1 MWDRL
6 SERNQHLV
14 SLTVLLTLSVTFFA
28 PIHFSGKQLVAG
40 DTIQWRAMAQSMI
53 EHEEES
59 GEASYW
65 AGRVFAGMPGYMI
78 SPELSIPQVD
88 TLMRELRKL
97 AWPSSHMMLLFA
109 GMYLLAWHL
118 TRESLA
124 SVLAAVIYGFTTYIP
139 VILVAGHNSKFIAL
153 AWAPWMLLAFIHA
166 MRKRSVV
173 SGLLFAVALAAN
185 LRAGHVQIT
194 YYVTFIAGIWWLV
207 EGVHAYR
214 ADTTRAFLKSSGML
228 LVGSVLGLMM
238 VAQPYLAHAELTP
251 FTTRGSAVGGATGG
265 MAWEYAMAW
274 SQGTGEM
281 LTLLIAD
288 AYGGASPTYWGG
300 KTFTGGPHHLGVLAI
315 MMSFIAIWKVRDE
328 TTLALTLSAVLIMF
342 FALGENLAMVNRGMF
357 DYFPLFSAFRVPE
370 TWLSVLALVAA
381 LLGAHGLVSIR
392 RKRNDESVLSSQPWL
407 RIGGGLAVF
416 LVILLVFGT
425 SIMGFEQP
433 FERGTLVS
441 QIQAQNPGISTS
453 NPRVVSFIDSELAT
467 RVEERVDRFQTD
479 AGRALAVLLLG
490 GLLLVLYYRRTI
502 PYWLLACLVVLIVA
516 VDLMGVGRRHVREE
530 VLSEVIQGENR
541 VPQYPFDDFL
551 LGQKEILGGEG
562 AFRVLSLENGLH
574 PTKNA
579 RPSYFHESLGG
590 YSGAK
595 LRVYQ
600 DFLDNILFSSGASG
614 LNSAA
619 MNMTNVRY
627 LIANRAI
634 PGYDLV
640 FQDDRT
646 DMSVFE
652 NPDVLHRAFL
662 VEKVTPVPDAQTAW
676 ARLNS
681 PDFNPAR
688 EALVYDADSLPGGL
702 LSSYERDS
710 TAVLSVVTESYQAE
724 DMTFR
729 IRSERARL
737 LVVSEVYYPRGWNA
751 TVNGETTGIVQVNH
765 LLRGVP
771 VPEGESTVR
780 LLFRPPSQ
788 RNGVLITGLGTVLTY
803 GLLLFFGF
811 MFIQD
816 KRKKYAER

>member
-14 SLTVLLTLSVTFFA
+14 SLTVLLILSVTFFA
-28 PIHFSGKQLVAG
+28 PIHFSSKQLVAG

-97 AWPSSHMMLLFA
+97 AWPSSHMMLLLA
-109 GMYLLAWHL
+109 GMYLLAWYL

-124 SVLAAVIYGFTTYIP
+124 SVLAAVTYGFTTYIP

-214 ADTTRAFLKSSGML
+214 TDTSLAFLRSTGML
-228 LVGSVLGLMM
+228 IIGSVLGLMM

-251 FTTRGSAVGGATGG
+251 FTTRGSAVGGAAGG

-274 SQGTGEM
+274 SQGIGEM

-288 AYGGASPTYWGG
+288 AYGGASPTYWGD
-300 KTFTGGPHHLGVLAI
+300 KTFTGGPHHLGAMAI
-315 MMSFIAIWKVRDE
+315 MMSFIAIWKVRDQ
-328 TTLALTLSAVLIMF
+328 TTLALVISAVLIMI
-342 FALGENLAMVNRGMF
+342 FALGENMAIVNRGMF
-357 DYFPLFSAFRVPE
+357 NYFPLFSAFRVPE

-381 LLGAHGLVSIR
+381 LLGARGLVSIR
-392 RKRNDESVLSSQPWL
+392 RKRNEEITLMRQPWL
-407 RIGGGLAVF
+407 RTGGGLAVF

-433 FERGTLVS
+433 FERGTLLS
-441 QIQAQNPGISTS
+441 QIQAQNPAISAS
-453 NPRVVSFIDSELAT
+453 DPRVVSFIDSELAT
-467 RVEERVDRFQTD
+467 RVEERVDRFQAD
-479 AGRALAVLLLG
+479 AGRALAVLLVG
-490 GLLLVLYYRRTI
+490 GLFLYLYHRRKI
-502 PYWLLACLVVLIVA
+502 PYWLLACLIVLIVA

-530 VLSEVIQGENR
+530 VLSEVRQVQNL
-541 VPQYPFDDFL
+541 VPRYPFDDFL

-600 DFLDNILFSSGASG
+600 DFLDNILFSSGVSG

-627 LIANRAI
+627 LVANRAI
-634 PGYDLV
+634 PGYELV
-640 FQDDRT
+640 FQDDQT

-652 NPDVLHRAFL
+652 NPDVLQRAFL
-662 VEKVTPVPDAQTAW
+662 VENVTLVPDAQTAW
-676 ARLNS
+676 GLLNS

-688 EALVYDADSLPGGL
+688 EALVYDAVSLPEEL
-702 LSSYERDS
+702 LSSYEPDS
-710 TAVLSVVTESYQAE
+710 TSVLSVVTESYQAE

-729 IRSERARL
+729 VRTDRARL
-737 LVVSEVYYPRGWNA
+737 LVVSEVYYPRGWKA
-751 TVNGETTGIVQVNH
+751 TVNGEPTQIVQVNH
-765 LLRGVP
+765 LLRGVA

-780 LLFRPPSQ
+780 MLFSPSSQ
-788 RNGVLITGLGTVLTY
+788 SNGVLITGIGTVLTY
-803 GLLLFFGF
+803 GLLLIFGF
-811 MFIQD
+811 MFIRD
-816 KRKKYAER
+816 KRRIYAER

>member
-14 SLTVLLTLSVTFFA
+14 SLTVLLTLSITFFA
-28 PIHFSGKQLVAG
+28 PIHFSNKQLVAG

-109 GMYLLAWHL
+109 GMYLLAWYL

-214 ADTTRAFLKSSGML
+214 AGTTLAFLRSTGML
-228 LVGSVLGLMM
+228 LIGSVLGLMM

-274 SQGTGEM
+274 SQGIGEM

-300 KTFTGGPHHLGVLAI
+300 KTFTGGPHHLGALAI
-315 MMSFIAIWKVRDE
+315 MMSFIAIWRVRDE

-342 FALGENLAMVNRGMF
+342 FALGENLAIVNRVMF
-357 DYFPLFSAFRVPE
+357 NYFPLFSAFRVPE

-381 LLGAHGLVSIR
+381 LLGARGLVSIR
-392 RKRNDESVLSSQPWL
+392 RKRNDDSVLSGQPWL

-453 NPRVVSFIDSELAT
+453 DPRVVSFIDSELAT
-467 RVEERVDRFQTD
+467 RVEERVNRFQTD
-479 AGRALAVLLLG
+479 TGRALAVLLLG

-516 VDLMGVGRRHVREE
+516 VDLIGVGRRHIRDE
-530 VLSEVIQGENR
+530 VLSEVRQGENR

-662 VEKVTPVPDAQTAW
+662 VEKVTLVPDAQTAW

-681 PDFNPAR
+681 PDFSPAR

-710 TAVLSVVTESYQAE
+710 TAVLSVVTQSYQAE

-729 IRSERARL
+729 VRSDRARL
-737 LVVSEVYYPRGWNA
+737 LVVSEVYYPPGWNA
-751 TVNGETTGIVQVNH
+751 TVNGETTRIVQVNH

-788 RNGVLITGLGTVLTY
+788 SNGVLVTGLGTVLTY